1 MFMALKWMLAFFEKK
16 KHAIMTTKDLE
27 AILIAEADLV

>member
-1 MFMALKWMLAFFEKK
+1 MNAGILWKK
-16 KHAIMTTKDLE
+16 KHAVMTTKDLE